1 MPSVSVKVVLS
12 DRKEI
17 LNWQIH
23 PVSDNPSLYEFFR
36 LLSIGEILPEVF
48 INKNYH
54 DFLLKAKVGNSLKDE
69 FVNVNIQCELNEIL
83 QKFGSFVLFELQ
95 IPEDYQLPIQ
105 KEKNAF
111 RVLISNSTQ
120 LALPFFQLPKKPNKK
135 DLLCQDLITW
145 IKNNGG
151 GWKGRPAADSIRK
164 SFINDLLNSM

>member
-23 PVSDNPSLYEFFR
+23 PVSGNPSLYEFFR
-36 LLSIGEILPEVF
+36 LLSIGEISPEVF

-83 QKFGSFVLFELQ
+83 QSFG
-95 IPEDYQLPIQ
+95 
-105 KEKNAF
+105 N
-111 RVLISNSTQ
+111 
-120 LALPFFQLPKKPNKK
+120 FFPH
-135 DLLCQDLITW
+135 
-145 IKNNGG
+145 
-151 GWKGRPAADSIRK
+151 
-164 SFINDLLNSM
+164 